1 MISNNGHDE
10 NGNIRGGKPGDQTG
24 EEWEIRPWYQ
34 RGWNCVLRHPNAQV
48 RETMAQLAEKSARN
62 ELIGYNQD
70 DRYTY
75 WQHLEASAYDPTK
88 ISIACDADCSSGIA
102 AMAKATGYLLNDS
115 KLKGISIFLDTSS
128 IREAFLAVGFQVL
141 TDEKYLTSDT
151 YLLRGDL
158 PLYEGHHICTNL
170 TDGAYVG
177 GETSGGGAG
186 TGTSGTGGSGSG
198 NTGMGGAG
206 SGNAGM
212 GGAGSGNSG
221 TGSSGS
227 GTSGTGNVL
236 KNHIAKGQAWM
247 NENYGSIIETSTGK
261 RLAVDGIWGTHSRFA
276 AVAVWKDLANRK
288 YGASLTPSLANFGA
302 DSQKAAAGILV
313 RKGDSGTFPYIL
325 EWILSAKGYYIGS
338 MDAIFGSGLQTA
350 VKAFQTKSGLSADG
364 IVGADTWYALFQV

>member
-24 EEWEIRPWYQ
+24 EEWEIRSWYQ
-34 RGWNCVLRHPNAQV
+34 RGWNCVLRHPDAQV
-48 RETMAQLAEKSARN
+48 RETMAQLAEKSAKN

-75 WQHLEASAYDPTK
+75 WQHLEASAYDPAK

-102 AMAKATGYLLNDS
+102 AMAKAAGYLLNDS
-115 KLKGISIFLDTSS
+115 RLKEISIFLDTSS

-141 TDEKYLTSDT
+141 TDEKYLTSDA

-170 TDGAYVG
+170 TDGVY
-177 GETSGGGAG
+177 AG
-186 TGTSGTGGSGSG
+186 NGD
-198 NTGMGGAG
+198 
-206 SGNAGM
+206 
-212 GGAGSGNSG
+212 SG
-221 TGSSGS
+221 TGSSGA
-227 GTSGTGNVL
+227 GMSGTGNVRM
-236 KNHIAKGQAWM
+236 NHIAKGQAWM

-288 YGASLTPSLANFGA
+288 YGAGLTPSIADFGA
-302 DSQKAAAGILV
+302 DSKKAAAGILI
-313 RKGDSGTFPYIL
+313 RKGDSGTFPYII
-325 EWILSAKGYYIGS
+325 EWVLSAKGYDIGS
-338 MDAIFGSGLQTA
+338 MDAVFGSGLQTA
-350 VKAFQTKSGLSADG
+350 VKAFQIKNGLSADG